1 VDSHYIL
8 EMNTDMPF
16 YSIKSQNDSPLLRLP
31 GEIRNKIYEYALGGN
46 TILICLSSH
55 KPPFGRLISE
65 IVDPRQETSRQVIR
79 TVPFS
84 ALLQLPGVCRQLRS
98 EAGSLPYALSK
109 FVVRVGLEFLERFV
123 EALPYKMRS
132 YIKTLGIPWQ
142 YDSIFFLADMHQTQK
157 ANLRCLPALEKI
169 TLLRLWQSS
178 GFQERFRNHDLTAD
192 TREITKLEVTVNVSH
207 GREYWFD

>member
-1 VDSHYIL
+1 MDTQLIP

-31 GEIRNKIYEYALGGN
+31 GEIRNKIYEYVLGGN
-46 TILICLSSH
+46 TILIRLSSH

-65 IVDPRQETSRQVIR
+65 IVDPRQETSRQVIK

-84 ALLQLPGVCRQLRS
+84 ALLQLPAVCRQLRS

-123 EALPYKMRS
+123 EALPCKMRVH
-132 YIKTLGIPWQ
+132 IKTLGIPWQ
-142 YDSIFFLADMHQTQK
+142 YDSIFFLADIYRIQN
-157 ANLRCLPALEKI
+157 ANLRRLPALEKV

-178 GFQERFRNHDLTAD
+178 NFQERFRKHDLTTD
-192 TREITKLEVTVNVSH
+192 TREITGLAVTVNVLH
-207 GREYWFD
+207 GREHWFD